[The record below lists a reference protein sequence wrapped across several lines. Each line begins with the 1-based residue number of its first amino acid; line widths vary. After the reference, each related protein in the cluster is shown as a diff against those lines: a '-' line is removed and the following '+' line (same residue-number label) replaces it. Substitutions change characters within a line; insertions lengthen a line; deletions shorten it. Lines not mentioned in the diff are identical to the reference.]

1 MSLTR
6 DREFWTAFSSHA
18 ERSVKAAELLVQMMD
33 HPERGQAIAAEISNI
48 EHEGD
53 RITHDVVAILHK
65 TWITPLDREEIHAL
79 IGGLDD
85 VLDFIDASAGR
96 MALYEIDQRSSDAVE
111 LAQILVLSCKE
122 IQRAMTLLQNI
133 KEAQPLLDLCKHI
146 NRHEHDADIVYRRAI
161 ARLFKERTD
170 PLELMKW
177 RDVLEGIETATD
189 RAKSLANVIEGIVLE
204 HG

>member
-33 HPERGQAIAAEISNI
+33 HPERGQAIAAEISNL

-122 IQRAMTLLQNI
+122 IERAMTLLQNI

>member
-96 MALYEIDQRSSDAVE
+96 MALYEIEQRSSDAVE

-122 IQRAMTLLQNI
+122 IERAMTLLQNI